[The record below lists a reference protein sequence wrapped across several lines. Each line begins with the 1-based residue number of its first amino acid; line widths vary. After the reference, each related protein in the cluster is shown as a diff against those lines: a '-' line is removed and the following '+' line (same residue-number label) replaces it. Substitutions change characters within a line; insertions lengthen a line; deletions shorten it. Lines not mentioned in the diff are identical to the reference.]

1 MKFGLVLAIVGTS
14 FVLSPQVATAEE
26 FNLGQHEYMNS
37 CAQCHGA
44 DGRGQ
49 GPLAGFLTETLP
61 DLTTLQRDN
70 DGVFPLA
77 RLYEVVDGRVD
88 IGAHGSREMPAWG
101 LRYDRQAPAYLGEM
115 WMPGDREAFV
125 RGRIL
130 ALVEYIS
137 TLQEE

>member
-1 MKFGLVLAIVGTS
+1 MKRSLVGVVFAAGLGVSAS
-14 FVLSPQVATAEE
+14 SATAEG
-26 FNLGQHEYMNS
+26 FSLGQHEYMNS
-37 CAQCHGA
+37 CAHCHGA

-49 GPLAGFLTETLP
+49 GPLAGYLNTAMP

-70 DGVFPLA
+70 GGVFPFA

-88 IGAHGSREMPAWG
+88 VGAHGTREMPAWG
-101 LRYDRQAPAYLGEM
+101 RRYDRDAPGLMGEM
-115 WMPGDREAFV
+115 WSPGDREAFV

-137 TLQEE
+137 TLQAD